1 MIKAINFLG
10 KPDAPGAVSNIA
22 APKPEAK
29 AEAPAP
35 TPQAPAPTPQAPAQD
50 TFVPSAPKAEEAPKA
65 DPNDKFVK
73 AEDKKPEEAK

>member
-10 KPDAPGAVSNIA
+10 NAEAPGAISNVA

-29 AEAPAP
+29 AEAPATNP
-35 TPQAPAPTPQAPAQD
+35 LAPAQD

-73 AEDKKPEEAK
+73 ADDKKPEEAK

>member
-10 KPDAPGAVSNIA
+10 NTEAAGAVSNVA

-29 AEAPAP
+29 VEAPVTNP
-35 TPQAPAPTPQAPAQD
+35 SAPAQD
-50 TFVPSAPKAEEAPKA
+50 TFVPSAPKAEEAPQA

-73 AEDKKPEEAK
+73 SEDKKPEEAK

>member
-10 KPDAPGAVSNIA
+10 NPEAPGAISNVS
-22 APKPEAK
+22 APKADVK
-29 AEAPAP
+29 AEAPVTNP
-35 TPQAPAPTPQAPAQD
+35 SAPAQD
-50 TFVPSAPKAEEAPKA
+50 TFVPSAPKAEKAPQA

>member
-10 KPDAPGAVSNIA
+10 NTEAPGAVSNVA
-22 APKPEAK
+22 APKPEVK
-29 AEAPAP
+29 AEAPA
-35 TPQAPAPTPQAPAQD
+35 ANLGAPAQD
-50 TFVPSAPKAEEAPKA
+50 TFVPSAPKAEEAPQA

>member
-10 KPDAPGAVSNIA
+10 KPDAPGAVLNIA

-29 AEAPAP
+29 AE
-35 TPQAPAPTPQAPAQD
+35 APAPTPQAPAQD